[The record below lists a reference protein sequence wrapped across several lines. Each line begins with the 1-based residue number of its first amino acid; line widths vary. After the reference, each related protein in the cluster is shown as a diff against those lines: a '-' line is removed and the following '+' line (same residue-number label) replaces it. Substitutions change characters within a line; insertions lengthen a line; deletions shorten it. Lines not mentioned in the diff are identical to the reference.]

1 MAKVNVSFLSVCNYN
16 GRMMT
21 EAPRARPSS
30 PLDLF
35 LSFTLLAL
43 QGFGGV
49 LAVIQRELVDR
60 KRWLTQEEFVE
71 DFAVAQIMPGP
82 NVVNLALM
90 IGDRYYG
97 LRGAMAALSGML
109 CVPLLLVLVLAV
121 LHAHYS
127 HHPGVAGAL
136 RGMAAVS
143 AGMLAATGIKL
154 ASALVKHPLPLWI
167 SVPLALLCVVFVVL
181 LKLPLAYTLLIL
193 GSIGVTLTY
202 RRLKGQQ
209 P

>member
-1 MAKVNVSFLSVCNYN
+1 
-16 GRMMT
+16 MMT
-21 EAPRARPSS
+21 EAPLARPSS

-35 LSFTLLAL
+35 WSFTILAL

-49 LAVIQRELVDR
+49 LAVVQREMVER
-60 KRWLTQEEFVE
+60 KRWMTQEEFVE
-71 DFAVAQIMPGP
+71 EFAVAQIMPGP
-82 NVVNLALM
+82 NVVNLSLM
-90 IGDRYYG
+90 IGDRYFG
-97 LRGAMAALSGML
+97 LRGALAALAGML
-109 CVPLLLVLVLAV
+109 CLPLLLVLVLAV
-121 LHAHYS
+121 LHSHYS

-154 ASALVKHPLPLWI
+154 AAALARHPLPAWVT
-167 SVPLALLCVVFVVL
+167 VPLALLCVAFVVV

-193 GSIGVTLTY
+193 GSIGVALTY
-202 RRLKGQQ
+202 RQLKRRR

>member
-1 MAKVNVSFLSVCNYN
+1 MT
-16 GRMMT
+16 T

-35 LSFTLLAL
+35 LSFTVLAL

-49 LAVIQRELVDR
+49 LAVIQREMVDR
-60 KRWLTQEEFVE
+60 KRWLTREEFIE

-82 NVVNLALM
+82 NVVNLSLM
-90 IGDRYYG
+90 IGDRYFG
-97 LRGAMAALSGML
+97 LRGALAALAGML
-109 CVPLLLVLVLAV
+109 CLPLLLVLALAV
-121 LHAHYS
+121 LHAHYGA
-127 HHPGVAGAL
+127 HPGVAGAL

-154 ASALVKHPLPLWI
+154 AAALSTHPLPAWMTL
-167 SVPLALLCVVFVVL
+167 PLATLCVVFVVV

-193 GSIGVTLTY
+193 GGIGVALTY
-202 RRLKGQQ
+202 RQLKRTR

>member
-1 MAKVNVSFLSVCNYN
+1 
-16 GRMMT
+16 
-21 EAPRARPSS
+21 
-30 PLDLF
+30 
-35 LSFTLLAL
+35 LAL

-49 LAVIQRELVDR
+49 LAVVQREMVDR
-60 KRWLTQEEFVE
+60 KRWLTREEFIE

-82 NVVNLALM
+82 NVVNLSLM
-90 IGDRYYG
+90 IGDRYFG
-97 LRGAMAALSGML
+97 LRGALAALAGML
-109 CVPLLLVLVLAV
+109 CLPLLLVLVLAV
-121 LHAHYS
+121 LHAHYA

-154 ASALVKHPLPLWI
+154 AAALATHPLPAW
-167 SVPLALLCVVFVVL
+167 VTAPLAVLCVFFVVV

-193 GSIGVTLTY
+193 GGIGVALTY
-202 RRLKGQQ
+202 RQLKRAR

>member
-1 MAKVNVSFLSVCNYN
+1 MT
-16 GRMMT
+16 T

-35 LSFTLLAL
+35 LSFTVLAL

-49 LAVIQRELVDR
+49 LAVVQREMVDR
-60 KRWLTQEEFVE
+60 KRWLTREEFIE

-82 NVVNLALM
+82 NVVNLSLM
-90 IGDRYYG
+90 IGDRYFG
-97 LRGAMAALSGML
+97 LRGAMAALAGML
-109 CVPLLLVLVLAV
+109 CLPLLLVLALAV
-121 LHAHYS
+121 LHAHYGA
-127 HHPGVAGAL
+127 HPGVAGAL
-136 RGMAAVS
+136 RGMAAVA

-154 ASALVKHPLPLWI
+154 AAALSTHPLPTWVTL
-167 SVPLALLCVVFVVL
+167 PLAILCVVFVVV

-193 GSIGVTLTY
+193 GGIGVALTY
-202 RRLKGQQ
+202 RQLKRTR

>member
-1 MAKVNVSFLSVCNYN
+1 
-16 GRMMT
+16 MT
-21 EAPRARPSS
+21 TETPRPRPSS
-30 PLDLF
+30 LLDLF
-35 LSFTLLAL
+35 LSFTILAL

-49 LAVIQRELVDR
+49 LAVIQRELVER

-82 NVVNLALM
+82 NVVNLSLM
-90 IGDRYYG
+90 IGDRYFG
-97 LRGAMAALSGML
+97 LRGAMAALAGML

-121 LHAHYS
+121 LHSHYS

-143 AGMLAATGIKL
+143 AGMLAATGIKM
-154 ASALVKHPLPLWI
+154 AGALVRHPLPLWV
-167 SVPLALLCVVFVVL
+167 SALAILLCVAFVVV

-193 GSIGVTLTY
+193 GGVTVTLTY
-202 RRLKGQQ
+202 RKLKGKQ

>member
-1 MAKVNVSFLSVCNYN
+1 
-16 GRMMT
+16 MMT
-21 EAPRARPSS
+21 QTPRPRPAS
-30 PLDLF
+30 LFDLF

-82 NVVNLALM
+82 NVVNLSLM
-90 IGDRYYG
+90 IGDRYFG
-97 LRGAMAALSGML
+97 LRGAMAALAGML

-143 AGMLAATGIKL
+143 AGMLAATGIKMAGAL
-154 ASALVKHPLPLWI
+154 ANHPLPWWI
-167 SVPLALLCVVFVVL
+167 SLPVALLCVGFVVV

-193 GSIGVTLTY
+193 GGISVAFTY
-202 RRLKGQQ
+202 RKLKEKQ